1 MKHAMGNAQSLI
13 NDRTRVIEDHEG
25 DLWFG
30 TSNGI
35 SLLLIQKQVSG
46 IHF

>member
-13 NDRTRVIEDHEG
+13 NDQVQAVIEDHEG

-35 SLLLIQKQVSG
+35 SLYNSKQVSG